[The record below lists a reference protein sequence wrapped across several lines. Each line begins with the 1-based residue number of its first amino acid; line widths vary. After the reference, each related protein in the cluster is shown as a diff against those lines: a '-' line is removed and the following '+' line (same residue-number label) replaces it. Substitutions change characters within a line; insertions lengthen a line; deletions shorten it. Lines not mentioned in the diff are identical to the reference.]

1 MTGPPHRWERVKT
14 LFAEAMELDPA
25 ERAAF
30 VDRLSEQDE
39 VLRDDLAS
47 LLAAADGSDS
57 FPAARAAIARSAG
70 DVAFQSMLTAALGQ
84 QYEILRPLGS
94 GGMGA
99 VYLARERAL
108 ERFVA
113 VKVLRP
119 ELAQA
124 QDGRERFRREARVVA
139 QLSHPSILPL
149 HTFGEVSGTWYFVMG
164 YVRGVSLA
172 ERLRVEGRLP
182 STDAHRILAELA
194 DALECAHRNGVVHR
208 DIKPAN
214 ILLDADSGRAVLADF
229 GISKVSGGGDSLTAT
244 GLVVGTPHFMSPE
257 QALGSLVVDERSDLY
272 SLGAVGYAMLAGR
285 EPFAGVSA
293 EQVMYR
299 RLSHDPL
306 RLETL
311 APSVPKELA
320 AIVMRCLARDPAL
333 RWQNARALK
342 EALAHAAGDAIPLP
356 EPVRELP
363 MFGPYALIWAALWM
377 GLAATPFR
385 SIGDRALLVLIALL
399 VPAGLAL
406 QLWNVAGDGMSLREL
421 TRIAFWPPEWW
432 GMWWP
437 RSLRRPSDLWARL
450 PWPARAVRALLSGFI
465 VALPTMIL
473 LREWVMATSG
483 VPRAEVRQAFERV
496 ELTLLLV
503 TAAGI
508 AAAFAWTLHRRLS
521 MSDAIRL
528 LFGAT
533 TPARGWDAPTV
544 SRVLAPRAGIRRAPS
559 GSSPT
564 EHALAIAELAKL
576 LPSTAG
582 DLRTELPSAAH
593 ELLDT
598 IQRCDAEVAMLS
610 CDASAGELD
619 RLAAQ
624 LGSFDTDPVTGS
636 ERRELRGLLQQ
647 QLDLLR
653 RMRVRCETI
662 SQRRARLFS
671 LLRGLWQQLSAAHD
685 AATDAGPEWP
695 PLERM
700 RGLLREIATE
710 LGVEPSPTSVERAGG
725 QRAVSPGGQR

>member
-1 MTGPPHRWERVKT
+1 MTGSQWERVKS
-14 LFAEAMELDPA
+14 LFAEAMELEPE

-30 VDRLSEQDE
+30 VDRLQQYDTS
-39 VLRDDLAS
+39 LRNELQS
-47 LLAAADGSDS
+47 LLAVADGSDS
-57 FPAARAAIARSAG
+57 FPAARAAIARTAG
-70 DVAFQSMLTAALGQ
+70 DAALQSMLAGALGQ
-84 QYEILRPLGS
+84 QYEILRPLGQ
-94 GGMGA
+94 GGMGT

-119 ELAQA
+119 ELAEA
-124 QDGRERFRREARVVA
+124 QNLRERFRREARVVA

-172 ERLRVEGRLP
+172 ERLRVEGRLG
-182 STDAHRILAELA
+182 SVDAHRILMELT

-214 ILLDADSGRAVLADF
+214 VLLDADSGRAVLADF

-257 QALGSLVVDERSDLY
+257 QALGTIEVDERSDIY

-285 EPFAGVSA
+285 EPFSGVGA

-299 RLSHDPL
+299 RLTHEPPA
-306 RLETL
+306 LETV

-320 AIVMRCLARDPAL
+320 AVVMRSLAREPAQ
-333 RWQNARALK
+333 RWQSARAMRD
-342 EALAHAAGDAIPLP
+342 ALARASSEGAPLP
-356 EPVRELP
+356 ESVRELP
-363 MFGPYALIWAALWM
+363 VFGPYALIWAALWT

-406 QLWNVAGDGMSLREL
+406 QLWNVAGDGMTLREL

-450 PWPARAVRALLSGFI
+450 PWPARAVRALLSAFI

-483 VPRAEVRQAFERV
+483 APRSEVRQAFERV
-496 ELTLLLV
+496 EVALVLLTV
-503 TAAGI
+503 AGL
-508 AAAFAWTLHRRLS
+508 AAAFAWALQRRLS
-521 MSDAIRL
+521 LPDTVRV

-544 SRVLAPRAGIRRAPS
+544 ARVLTPRTGIVYSPAGD
-559 GSSPT
+559 SPA
-564 EHALAIAELAKL
+564 EHALAISELAKL
-576 LPSTAG
+576 LPAVG
-582 DLRTELPSAAH
+582 ADLRGTLATTAH
-593 ELLDT
+593 DLLDA
-598 IQRCDAEVAMLS
+598 IQACDAEVARLS

-619 RLAAQ
+619 R
-624 LGSFDTDPVTGS
+624 
-636 ERRELRGLLQQ
+636 
-647 QLDLLR
+647 
-653 RMRVRCETI
+653 
-662 SQRRARLFS
+662 
-671 LLRGLWQQLSAAHD
+671 
-685 AATDAGPEWP
+685 
-695 PLERM
+695 
-700 RGLLREIATE
+700 
-710 LGVEPSPTSVERAGG
+710 
-725 QRAVSPGGQR
+725 

>member
-1 MTGPPHRWERVKT
+1 
-14 LFAEAMELDPA
+14 
-25 ERAAF
+25 
-30 VDRLSEQDE
+30 
-39 VLRDDLAS
+39 
-47 LLAAADGSDS
+47 
-57 FPAARAAIARSAG
+57 
-70 DVAFQSMLTAALGQ
+70 
-84 QYEILRPLGS
+84 
-94 GGMGA
+94 

-119 ELAQA
+119 ELAEA

-172 ERLRVEGRLP
+172 ERLRVERRLG
-182 STDAHRILAELA
+182 STEAHRILVELA

-257 QALGSLVVDERSDLY
+257 QALGSLEVDERSDLY

-285 EPFAGVSA
+285 EPFSDVSA

-299 RLSHDPL
+299 RLTHDPSP
-306 RLETL
+306 LETV

-320 AIVMRCLARDPAL
+320 AVVMRCLARDPAQ
-333 RWQNARALK
+333 RWQSARAMRD
-342 EALAHAAGDAIPLP
+342 ALARASGEASSLP

-363 MFGPYALIWAALWM
+363 VFGPYALIWAALWM

-406 QLWNVAGDGMSLREL
+406 QLWNVAGDGMPLREL

-450 PWPARAVRALLSGFI
+450 PWPARAVRALLSAFI

-483 VPRAEVRQAFERV
+483 APRADVRQAFERV
-496 ELTLLLV
+496 EVGLVLLTV
-503 TAAGI
+503 TGI
-508 AAAFAWTLHRRLS
+508 AIAFAWALHRRLS
-521 MSDAIRL
+521 LSDTVRV

-533 TPARGWDAPTV
+533 TPARGWDNPSV
-544 SRVLAPRAGIRRAPS
+544 SRVLARRSGLGHAPAS
-559 GSSPT
+559 DSPT
-564 EHALAIAELAKL
+564 EHALAISELAKL
-576 LPSTAG
+576 LPGVGADRRGELSATAHA
-582 DLRTELPSAAH
+582 LLSA
-593 ELLDT
+593 
-598 IQRCDAEVAMLS
+598 IQDCDAEVARLS

-619 RLAAQ
+619 RLSAQ
-624 LGSFDTDPVTGS
+624 LGAFDADRAAGP
-636 ERRELRGLLQQ
+636 ERLELRDLLER
-647 QLDLLR
+647 QLGLLR
-653 RMRVRCETI
+653 RMRVRCETV
-662 SQRRARLFS
+662 SQQRAHLFS
-671 LLRGLWQQLSAAHD
+671 LLRGLWQQLSIAHD
-685 AATDAGPEWP
+685 SALDGRAASDAS
-695 PLERM
+695 LERV
-700 RGLLREIATE
+700 RDLLAQIGAD
-710 LGVEPSPTSVERAGG
+710 LRA
-725 QRAVSPGGQR
+725 

>member
-1 MTGPPHRWERVKT
+1 MTGSHWERVKS
-14 LFAEAMELDPA
+14 LFAEAMELAPED
-25 ERAAF
+25 RAAF
-30 VDRLSEQDE
+30 VDRLQQYDTS
-39 VLRDDLAS
+39 LREELES
-47 LLAAADGSDS
+47 LLAVADGSDS
-57 FPAARAAIARSAG
+57 FPAARAAIARTAG
-70 DVAFQSMLTAALGQ
+70 DAALQSMLTGALGQ
-84 QYEILRPLGS
+84 QYEILRPLGQ

-119 ELAQA
+119 ELAEA
-124 QDGRERFRREARVVA
+124 QSGRERFRREARVVA

-172 ERLRVEGRLP
+172 ERLRVEGRLG
-182 STDAHRILAELA
+182 SADAHRILMELT

-257 QALGSLVVDERSDLY
+257 QALGSIEVDERSDLY
-272 SLGAVGYAMLAGR
+272 SLGAVAYAMLAGR
-285 EPFAGVSA
+285 EPFSSVSA

-299 RLSHDPL
+299 RLTHDPAS
-306 RLETL
+306 LETI
-311 APSVPKELA
+311 APSVSKELA
-320 AIVMRCLARDPAL
+320 AVVMRSLARDPAQ
-333 RWQNARALK
+333 RWQSAREMRDALARAS
-342 EALAHAAGDAIPLP
+342 GDAAPLP

-363 MFGPYALIWAALWM
+363 VFGPYALIWAALWV

-437 RSLRRPSDLWARL
+437 RSLRRPTDLWARL
-450 PWPARAVRALLSGFI
+450 PWPARSVRALLSAFI
-465 VALPTMIL
+465 IALPTMIL

-483 VPRAEVRQAFERV
+483 APRSEVRLAFERV
-496 ELTLLLV
+496 EVTLILL
-503 TAAGI
+503 TAAGV
-508 AAAFAWTLHRRLS
+508 AVAFAWALHRRLS
-521 MSDAIRL
+521 LSDTVRV

-544 SRVLAPRAGIRRAPS
+544 ARVLAPRTGIRHAPA
-559 GSSPT
+559 GDSPT
-564 EHALAIAELAKL
+564 EHAIAISELVKR
-576 LPSTAG
+576 LPAVGADLRG
-582 DLRTELPSAAH
+582 DLSTTAHVLLAA
-593 ELLDT
+593 
-598 IQRCDAEVAMLS
+598 IQEYDAEVARLS

-624 LGSFDTDPVTGS
+624 LDAFDADGVAGP
-636 ERRELRGLLQQ
+636 ERLELRELLER
-647 QLDLLR
+647 QLGLLR
-653 RMRVRCETI
+653 RMRVRCETV
-662 SQRRARLFS
+662 SQQRARLFS
-671 LLRGLWQQLSAAHD
+671 LLRGLWQQLSIVHD
-685 AATDAGPEWP
+685 SAPEGSGPSNA
-695 PLERM
+695 PLERV
-700 RGLLREIATE
+700 RGLLEQIATE
-710 LGVEPSPTSVERAGG
+710 TAPRF
-725 QRAVSPGGQR
+725 

>member
-1 MTGPPHRWERVKT
+1 MTVPHWERVKT
-14 LFAEAMELDPA
+14 LFAEAMELEPG

-30 VDRLSEQDE
+30 VDRLDELDASLRDE
-39 VLRDDLAS
+39 VAS
-47 LLAAADGSDS
+47 LLAVADGSDS
-57 FPAARAAIARSAG
+57 FPAARAAIARTAG
-70 DVAFQSMLTAALGQ
+70 DAAFQAMLTAALGQ
-84 QYEILRPLGS
+84 QYEILRPLGQ

-149 HTFGEVSGTWYFVMG
+149 HTFGEVNGTWYFVMG

-182 STDAHRILAELA
+182 SADAHRILTELA

-229 GISKVSGGGDSLTAT
+229 GISKVAGAGDSLTAT
-244 GLVVGTPHFMSPE
+244 GHVIGTPHFMSPE
-257 QALGSLVVDERSDLY
+257 QAIGSVDVDERSDIY

-285 EPFAGVSA
+285 EPFASVNP
-293 EQVMYR
+293 EQVVYH
-299 RLSHDPL
+299 RLSSDPP
-306 RLETL
+306 RLATV
-311 APSVPKELA
+311 APTVPQELA
-320 AIVMRCLARDPAL
+320 AIVMRCLALDPAL
-333 RWQNARALK
+333 RWPNARSLK
-342 EALAHAAGDAIPLP
+342 EGLARAGDERSALP
-356 EPVRELP
+356 ESVRELP
-363 MFGPYALIWAALWM
+363 MFGPYALIWAALWT
-377 GLAATPFR
+377 GLAARPFR

-406 QLWNVAGDGMSLREL
+406 QLWNVAGDGMSIREL

-437 RSLRRPSDLWARL
+437 RSLRRPSDLWRRL
-450 PWPARAVRALLSGFI
+450 PWPARAVRGLLSAFI

-473 LREWVMATSG
+473 LREWVIATSG
-483 VPRAEVRQAFERV
+483 APLSAVRQSFERV
-496 ELTLLLV
+496 EMGLV
-503 TAAGI
+503 LGTFAGI
-508 AAAFAWTLHRRLS
+508 VGALAWTMYRRLS
-521 MSDAIRL
+521 MSDAVRL

-533 TPARGWDAPTV
+533 TPARGWDSPTIA
-544 SRVLAPRAGIRRAPS
+544 RVLVPRGGRGSVPAGD
-559 GSSPT
+559 SPT
-564 EHALAIAELAKL
+564 EHVRAISALAQL
-576 LPSTAG
+576 LPVSG
-582 DLRTELPSAAH
+582 TELRADVSTSAYA
-593 ELLDT
+593 LLDA
-598 IQRCDAEVAMLS
+598 IQRCDAEVARLS

-619 RLAAQ
+619 RLATQ
-624 LGSFDTDPVTGS
+624 LGAFDSDPAAGP
-636 ERRELRGLLQQ
+636 ERRELHELLQR

-653 RMRVRCETI
+653 RMRVRCELV

-671 LLRGLWQQLSAAHD
+671 LLRGLWQQLTVAHD
-685 AATDAGPEWP
+685 AASDGELAADAG
-695 PLERM
+695 LQRV
-700 RGLLREIATE
+700 RDLLNEIAHDSSSP
-710 LGVEPSPTSVERAGG
+710 PSPGDIS
-725 QRAVSPGGQR
+725 

>member
-1 MTGPPHRWERVKT
+1 MTGSHWERVKS
-14 LFAEAMELDPA
+14 LFAEAMELAPE

-30 VDRLSEQDE
+30 IDRLQQYDTS
-39 VLRDDLAS
+39 LRDELES
-47 LLAAADGSDS
+47 LLAVADGSDS
-57 FPAARAAIARSAG
+57 FPAARAAISRTAG
-70 DVAFQSMLTAALGQ
+70 DAALQAMLTGALGQ
-84 QYEILRPLGS
+84 QYEILRPLGQ

-119 ELAQA
+119 ELAEA
-124 QDGRERFRREARVVA
+124 QSGRERFRREARVVA

-149 HTFGEVSGTWYFVMG
+149 HTFGEVSGGGTWYFVMG

-172 ERLRVEGRLP
+172 ERLRVEGRLG
-182 STDAHRILAELA
+182 SGDAHRILTELA
-194 DALECAHRNGVVHR
+194 DALECAHRSGIIHR

-229 GISKVSGGGDSLTAT
+229 GISKVSGGGESLTAT

-257 QALGSLVVDERSDLY
+257 QALGSMEADERSDLY

-285 EPFAGVSA
+285 EPFSGVSA

-299 RLSHDPL
+299 RLTHDAPL
-306 RLETL
+306 LATV

-320 AIVMRCLARDPAL
+320 DVVMRCLARDPAQ
-333 RWQNARALK
+333 RWQTARAMR
-342 EALAHAAGDAIPLP
+342 EALARASGETASLP

-363 MFGPYALIWAALWM
+363 VFGPYALIWAALWT

-437 RSLRRPSDLWARL
+437 RSLRRPTDLWARL
-450 PWPARAVRALLSGFI
+450 PRPARAVRALLSAFI
-465 VALPTMIL
+465 IALPTMIL

-483 VPRAEVRQAFERV
+483 APRFEVRQAFERV
-496 ELTLLLV
+496 EVALVLV
-503 TAAGI
+503 TVAGI
-508 AAAFAWTLHRRLS
+508 AVAFLWALQRRLS
-521 MSDAIRL
+521 LSDTVRV

-544 SRVLAPRAGIRRAPS
+544 ARVLAPRTGLNHAPAGD
-559 GSSPT
+559 SPT
-564 EHALAIAELAKL
+564 EHALAISELAKL
-576 LPSTAG
+576 LPALGADSRAELSATAH
-582 DLRTELPSAAH
+582 A
-593 ELLDT
+593 LLDA
-598 IQRCDAEVAMLS
+598 IQECDAEVARLS
-610 CDASAGELD
+610 CDASVGELD

-624 LGSFDTDPVTGS
+624 LGAFDADAEGAAGP
-636 ERRELRGLLQQ
+636 ERRELRDLLER
-647 QLDLLR
+647 QLALLR
-653 RMRVRCETI
+653 RMRVRCEAV
-662 SQRRARLFS
+662 SQERARLFS
-671 LLRGLWQQLSAAHD
+671 LLRGLWQQLSIAHD
-685 AATDAGPEWP
+685 SALEGKAASDASLG
-695 PLERM
+695 RV
-700 RGLLREIATE
+700 RDLLARISADT
-710 LGVEPSPTSVERAGG
+710 
-725 QRAVSPGGQR
+725 

>member
-1 MTGPPHRWERVKT
+1 MTGSPPRWERVKT
-14 LFAEAMELDPA
+14 LFAEAMELNPV

-30 VDRLSEQDE
+30 VERLEDE
-39 VLRDDLAS
+39 DEALRSDLAS

-57 FPAARAAIARSAG
+57 FPAARAAIARTAG
-70 DVAFQSMLTAALGQ
+70 DAALQSMLTAALGQ
-84 QYEILRPLGS
+84 QYEIVRPLGQ

-119 ELAQA
+119 ELAQS

-182 STDAHRILAELA
+182 SADAHRILVELS

-229 GISKVSGGGDSLTAT
+229 GISKVSGAGDSLTAT
-244 GLVVGTPHFMSPE
+244 GLVVGTPHYMSPE
-257 QALGSLVVDERSDLY
+257 QALGSLVVDERSDIY
-272 SLGAVGYAMLAGR
+272 SLGAVAYTMLSGR
-285 EPFAGVSA
+285 EPFAGVSGD
-293 EQVMYR
+293 QVMYR
-299 RLSHDPL
+299 RLSHDPPGL
-306 RLETL
+306 ATI
-311 APSVPKELA
+311 APSVPRELA

-333 RWQNARALK
+333 RWQNARVLK
-342 EALAHAAGDAIPLP
+342 AALARAAGDASSLA

-363 MFGPYALIWAALWM
+363 MFGPYALIWAVLWA
-377 GLAATPFR
+377 GLAAMPFR

-437 RSLRRPSDLWARL
+437 RELRRPSDLWARL
-450 PWPARAVRALLSGFI
+450 PWPARAVRALLSAFI

-483 VPRAEVRQAFERV
+483 VPRGEVQRAFERV
-496 ELTLLLV
+496 EVALILLTV
-503 TAAGI
+503 TGI
-508 AAAFAWTLHRRLS
+508 AIAFGWALHRRLPL
-521 MSDAIRL
+521 SDTVRV

-533 TPARGWDAPTV
+533 TPARGWDAPAV
-544 SRVLAPRAGIRRAPS
+544 ARVLARRTGIEHAPAS
-559 GSSPT
+559 DSPT
-564 EHALAIAELAKL
+564 EHALAISELAKL
-576 LPSTAG
+576 LPAMG
-582 DLRTELPSAAH
+582 ADLRGELSTTAH
-593 ELLDT
+593 ALLDA
-598 IQRCDAEVAMLS
+598 IQECDAEVARLS

-624 LGSFDTDPVTGS
+624 LGTFDADRAAGP
-636 ERRELRGLLQQ
+636 ERLELRELVER
-647 QLDLLR
+647 QLGLLR

-662 SQRRARLFS
+662 SQRRARVFS
-671 LLRGLWQQLSAAHD
+671 LLRGLWQQLSLAHD
-685 AATDAGPEWP
+685 SVLEGTPASDAS
-695 PLERM
+695 LDRV
-700 RGLLREIATE
+700 RDLLVRISAET
-710 LGVEPSPTSVERAGG
+710 GRSVTAGG
-725 QRAVSPGGQR
+725 ANDRRRD

>member
-1 MTGPPHRWERVKT
+1 MTGSRWELVKS
-14 LFAEAMELDPA
+14 LFAEAMELAPE

-30 VDRLSEQDE
+30 VDGLRQYDTA
-39 VLRDDLAS
+39 LRDELES
-47 LLAAADGSDS
+47 LLSAADGSDS

-70 DVAFQSMLTAALGQ
+70 DVALQAMLTGALGQ
-84 QYEILRPLGS
+84 QYEILRPLGQ

-119 ELAQA
+119 ELAEA
-124 QDGRERFRREARVVA
+124 QSGRERFRREARVVA

-172 ERLRVEGRLP
+172 ERLRVEGRLG
-182 STDAHRILAELA
+182 SADAHRILMELA

-257 QALGSLVVDERSDLY
+257 QALGSLDVDERSDLY

-285 EPFAGVSA
+285 EPFSNVSA

-299 RLSHDPL
+299 RLTHDPL
-306 RLETL
+306 PLETV

-320 AIVMRCLARDPAL
+320 AVVMRCLARDPAQ
-333 RWQNARALK
+333 RWQNARAMRD
-342 EALAHAAGDAIPLP
+342 ALARASGDAASVP

-363 MFGPYALIWAALWM
+363 VFGPYALIWAALWM

-385 SIGDRALLVLIALL
+385 SIGDRALLVVIGLL
-399 VPAGLAL
+399 VPAGLAI
-406 QLWNVAGDGMSLREL
+406 QLWNVAGEGMSLREL

-437 RSLRRPSDLWARL
+437 RSLRRPTDLWARL
-450 PWPARAVRALLSGFI
+450 PWPARAVRALLSAFI
-465 VALPTMIL
+465 IALPTMIL

-483 VPRAEVRQAFERV
+483 VPRSEVQQAFERV
-496 ELTLLLV
+496 EVALILFTV
-503 TAAGI
+503 AGI
-508 AAAFAWTLHRRLS
+508 AVAFVWALQRRLS
-521 MSDAIRL
+521 LSDTVRV

-533 TPARGWDAPTV
+533 TPARGWDTPTV
-544 SRVLAPRAGIRRAPS
+544 ARVLARRTGIGHGPAGD
-559 GSSPT
+559 SPT
-564 EHALAIAELAKL
+564 EHALAISELAKL
-576 LPSTAG
+576 LPTVGA
-582 DLRTELPSAAH
+582 DLRGELSTTAHALLAA
-593 ELLDT
+593 
-598 IQRCDAEVAMLS
+598 IQECDAEVARLS
-610 CDASAGELD
+610 CDASVGELD
-619 RLAAQ
+619 RIASQ
-624 LGSFDTDPVTGS
+624 LGAFDADGVAGP
-636 ERRELRGLLQQ
+636 ERLELRDLLER
-647 QLDLLR
+647 QLALLR
-653 RMRVRCETI
+653 RMRVRCE
-662 SQRRARLFS
+662 SVAQKRARLFS
-671 LLRGLWQQLSAAHD
+671 LLRGLWQQLSIAHD
-685 AATDAGPEWP
+685 SAPEGAAVSHMALD
-695 PLERM
+695 RV
-700 RGLLREIATE
+700 RGLLDQITAEME
-710 LGVEPSPTSVERAGG
+710 GHG
-725 QRAVSPGGQR
+725 AVLRR